1 MQELF
6 WSNSMPDWK
15 THFIFSLFLVIAWI
29 SIFYFTSFQLGV
41 ESIISVFVLTVFTSL
56 FPDIDMRRSKIRDV
70 VSFATAAVIVG
81 AYLFFYSETW
91 YYAPV
96 YFALLY
102 LILKYIPT
110 KHRGIAHTFKFS
122 ILFSVVLAAITMAFV
137 KLSIENFLFW
147 FFIVFSSYSLHLFI
161 DRF

>member
-1 MQELF
+1 
-6 WSNSMPDWK
+6 MPDWK
-15 THFIFSLFLVIAWI
+15 THFIFSLFLVIIWI
-29 SIFYFTSFQLGV
+29 SIFYFTSFQLGF
-41 ESIISVFVLTVFTSL
+41 ESMAAIAALTVFTSL

-81 AYLFFYSETW
+81 TYLFFYAETW

-122 ILFSVVLAAITMAFV
+122 ILFSVVLAAISIAFV
-137 KLSIENFLFW
+137 QFSIENFLFW